1 MRREEEMKESITG
14 TLALDAS
21 VLIDL
26 LMLSNRGVHNEII
39 PGKINLTRSYARA
52 KISVFIF

>member
-1 MRREEEMKESITG
+1 MRREERIKESIIG
-14 TLALDAS
+14 TLVLDAS

-26 LMLSNRGVHNEII
+26 LMLSNRGSQQNYS
-39 PGKINLTRSYARA
+39 GKINLTRSYARA